1 MSQEDIHR
9 LAVAAADKEAA
20 AFELDHAELNLQE
33 AVAVALEHGTDVDI
47 IAEVADLDPE
57 EVLNLAGAPDELALI
72 SLDEVGTAPSADP
85 STPLSDIV

>member
-33 AVAVALEHGTDVDI
+33 AVTVALQHGTDVDL
-47 IAEVADLDPE
+47 IAEVADLAPE
-57 EVLNLAGAPDELALI
+57 EVLNLASQPEEPALI
-72 SLDEVGTAPSADP
+72 SRDELGMPSSAVSPAPLP
-85 STPLSDIV
+85 GVV